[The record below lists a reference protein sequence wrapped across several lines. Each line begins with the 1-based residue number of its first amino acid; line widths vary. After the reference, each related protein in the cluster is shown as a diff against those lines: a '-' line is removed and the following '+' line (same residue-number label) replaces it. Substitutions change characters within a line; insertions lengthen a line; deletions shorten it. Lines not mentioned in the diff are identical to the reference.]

1 MTTTK
6 SAWEPPAILSF
17 EETLLL
23 SDRVSAM
30 PELPIRVRE
39 DLFRIHA
46 MEMDWD
52 IGVVVY
58 ETQGEN
64 KPSIGPDGKK
74 IGVFL
79 LHGGVSD
86 FKSVERIARTL
97 PAKFGVKVV
106 TMTFPGRFYFLNDE
120 RDWPGDVENPDG
132 TARTPLW
139 TQATHITPDQYT
151 VVQDRSKRQD
161 YGTLVS
167 LAAKEGTEFFH
178 RMASWPVAFEEA
190 VKETARR
197 QFPDGEF
204 SIYIHGHST
213 GGPFAMMASQRVPNI
228 AGLLGYG
235 SSPFGW
241 MYPIVSGDD
250 WAFPFNHLRLRTWRD
265 TARYMYEGM
274 KDKGIGL
281 PMLIEMTFERWE
293 NAKKRPNFKAE
304 DFIHK
309 NSTQALQSAARVS
322 AARLKLNNSET
333 ETLVQRFLGYTRELS
348 GPGVKP
354 VPNFLSIHGVHDDT
368 VTLKRCE
375 RSLPLFAKLEPR
387 PKVRAV
393 SLGAGVH
400 TWGWTDEKLPQGIVP
415 PVAQLWHE
423 AIMNGFFQDSGNG
436 MTE

>member
-1 MTTTK
+1 
-6 SAWEPPAILSF
+6 
-17 EETLLL
+17 
-23 SDRVSAM
+23 
-30 PELPIRVRE
+30 
-39 DLFRIHA
+39 
-46 MEMDWD
+46 
-52 IGVVVY
+52 
-58 ETQGEN
+58 
-64 KPSIGPDGKK
+64 
-74 IGVFL
+74 L

-86 FKSVERIARTL
+86 FKSVERIARAL
-97 PAKFGVKVV
+97 PAKFGVKVA
-106 TMTFPGRFYFLNDE
+106 TMTFPGRFYFLNGE

-139 TQATHITPDQYT
+139 TQETHITPDQYT
-151 VVQDRSKRQD
+151 VVQDRSKRAD

-178 RMASWPVAFEEA
+178 RMAAWPVAFEEA
-190 VKETARR
+190 VRETARR

-265 TARYMYEGM
+265 TARYMYEGL

-293 NAKKRPNFKAE
+293 SAKKRPNFKAE

-322 AARLKLNNSET
+322 AARLKLNHSET

-354 VPNFLSIHGVHDDT
+354 VPNFLSIHGVNDDT

-375 RSLPLFAKLEPR
+375 RSLPLFAKLEPA

-400 TWGWTDEKLPQGIVP
+400 TWGWSDDKLPQGIVP
-415 PVAQLWHE
+415 PVAKLWHE
-423 AIMNGFFQDSGNG
+423 AIMNGFFAG
-436 MTE
+436 

>member
-1 MTTTK
+1 MNAK
-6 SAWEPPAILSF
+6 SSWEPPAVVSL
-17 EETLLL
+17 EETVEL
-23 SDRVSAM
+23 SNQVSSM
-30 PELPIRVRE
+30 PDFTINVRE
-39 DLFRIHA
+39 DLFRVNSLD
-46 MEMDWD
+46 MDWD

-58 ETQGEN
+58 EPQDTSKVLTGA
-64 KPSIGPDGKK
+64 DGKK
-74 IGVFL
+74 VGVFL

-86 FKSVERIARTL
+86 FKSVDRVARTL
-97 PAKFGVKVV
+97 PTKFGIKVA
-106 TMTFPGRFYFLNDE
+106 TMTFPGRFYFLNAN

-139 TQATHITPDQYT
+139 TKETRITPGQYT
-151 VVQDRSKRQD
+151 VVQDQSKREE

-178 RMASWPVAFEEA
+178 RMAAWPAAFEEA

-197 QFPDGEF
+197 HFPDGEY

-228 AGLLGYG
+228 AGLVGYG

-241 MYPIVSGDD
+241 MYPVVSGDD
-250 WAFPFNHLRLRTWRD
+250 WEFPFNHLRLRTWRD

-274 KDKGIGL
+274 RDKGVGL
-281 PMLIEMTFERWE
+281 PMLIELTFERWR

-309 NSTQALQSAARVS
+309 NSTRALEAAARVS
-322 AARLKLNNSET
+322 AERLKLSNQET
-333 ETLVQRFLGYTRELS
+333 DALVQRYLGYTRELA

-354 VPNFLSIHGVHDDT
+354 VPNFLSIHGFNDDT

-375 RSLPLFAKLEPR
+375 KSLPLFAKLNPA
-387 PKVRAV
+387 PTVRSI

-415 PVAQLWHE
+415 PVAKLWHD
-423 AIMNGFFQDSGNG
+423 AIMNGFFSA
-436 MTE
+436 